1 MEDEQEASWQ
11 QMWATQ
17 SLLISH
23 AACWSPEFPLLPRYR
38 ENPPSTFPG
47 NDYRFP
53 TLCSLVERLRA
64 PRGGHPFR
72 GVLHGDVFVDVLRCH
87 RDLRGIS
94 ARRLSGLHA
103 THTPAHVCP
112 LYPVPASI
120 LRHRKSRDVE
130 EQTKAQSAPH
140 ITNCSIFKQTQTL
153 FLFGSE
159 TAPRLPVGTPRGGGG
174 GALRS

>member
-1 MEDEQEASWQ
+1 
-11 QMWATQ
+11 MWATQ

-38 ENPPSTFPG
+38 ENPSSTFPD
-47 NDYRFP
+47 NNHRFP

-64 PRGGHPFR
+64 PRVGHPFR
-72 GVLHGDVFVDVLRCH
+72 GVLHGEVFVDVLRCH

-94 ARRLSGLHA
+94 ARRLSTHTH

-130 EQTKAQSAPH
+130 EQTKAQSAPTSL
-140 ITNCSIFKQTQTL
+140 IAP
-153 FLFGSE
+153 FLSRRKHFFSSVLEQLLGC
-159 TAPRLPVGTPRGGGG
+159 RLGLPGVGWGGGG
-174 GALRS
+174 GGLRS